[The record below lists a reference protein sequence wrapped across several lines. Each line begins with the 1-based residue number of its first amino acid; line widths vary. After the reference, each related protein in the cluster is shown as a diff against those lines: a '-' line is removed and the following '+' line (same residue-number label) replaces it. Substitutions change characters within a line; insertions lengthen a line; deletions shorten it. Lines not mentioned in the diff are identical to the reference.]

1 MYGGDKMQ
9 MNLIELR
16 KKFKLTQ
23 KDMANLLGIATKTYN
38 NKENGK
44 VEFLLSEMFSIS
56 SYFNLPVDEIF
67 YQEILQNGVKS
78 RLRLITN

>member
-67 YQEILQNGVKS
+67 LPRNTPKRS
-78 RLRLITN
+78 

>member
-1 MYGGDKMQ
+1 MQ
-9 MNLIELR
+9 INLIELR

-56 SYFNLPVDEIF
+56 SYFNLSVDEIF
-67 YQEILQNGVKS
+67 LEILQNGVKKPAK
-78 RLRLITN
+78 TNNKLKTKVI